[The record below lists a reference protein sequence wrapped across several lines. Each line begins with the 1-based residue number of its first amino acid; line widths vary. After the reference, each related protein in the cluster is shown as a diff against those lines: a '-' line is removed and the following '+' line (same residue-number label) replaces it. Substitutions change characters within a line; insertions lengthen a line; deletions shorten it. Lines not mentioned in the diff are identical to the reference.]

1 MSTTSGDLN
10 ERQRR
15 YLLAAYETDQA
26 YEEAHKR
33 AFGRGDYDE
42 SRRPASDWRAMAFGV
57 LYGIGGAVPTML
69 RNECKDVDEG
79 SGSTWAA
86 LERRGLLT
94 VKDREVRFHPGQHL
108 PHITLTTKGR
118 KLARE
123 LKGEKAPTKQ
133 KGEVSRST
141 WKALAAGWKA
151 GEAGLWDDRGGD
163 WYGGIS
169 GDIWLLL
176 TRSTKQREQWFSE
189 VQRRAHEGE
198 PASFGGYRYGVKITP
213 AGVAKYWESWEV
225 NSAKYPDVDAPNPNE
240 QTFTVPES
248 WNEAV
253 AELQAEGAQHQE
265 PEEKP
270 SALGGVN

>member
-1 MSTTSGDLN
+1 MPNDLN
-10 ERQRR
+10 ERQHR

-33 AFGRGDYDE
+33 AFQRGDYDE
-42 SRRPASDWRAMAFGV
+42 SRRPASEWRAMAFGV
-57 LYGIGGAVPTML
+57 LYGTGGAVPTML

-94 VKDREVRFHPGQHL
+94 VQDREVRYHPGQVL
-108 PHITLTTKGR
+108 PHVTLTPKGR
-118 KLARE
+118 KLARN

-163 WYGGIS
+163 WYGGVS
-169 GDIWLLL
+169 GDTWLML
-176 TRSTKQREQWFSE
+176 TRGNKQRGRWFTD
-189 VQRRAHEGE
+189 VQR
-198 PASFGGYRYGVKITP
+198 PAQESRPLSYSRYEYGVKI
-213 AGVAKYWESWEV
+213 AAEGRQKYAESWEV
-225 NSAKYPDVDAPNPNE
+225 NSAKYPDIDSPDPHAQP
-240 QTFTVPES
+240 FTVPES
-248 WNEAV
+248 WNESV
-253 AELQAEGAQHQE
+253 AEMQAEGPQRQQ
-265 PEEKP
+265 EEKP
-270 SALGGVN
+270 SAKRELH